1 MDEPGGYGPWFCAF
15 VVNTAHKPKKHT
27 HVVAHSMPHLVVDA
41 LNRTTAAAPATTTT
55 VGGTSKKRDRKE
67 EDDNDDASSENCWI
81 IVFKIGP
88 FERWADSVAFLA
100 QWLSRTRG
108 KIHRIERGLQLFSAY
123 REQFNLCLWTQTRQK
138 EEALAHF
145 RAKQPWMGAS
155 DGGVPVGSASGEAAR
170 EEPRRRYG
178 ESIKRAR
185 SLFGP
190 EEVVTV
196 GTIKSVLC

>member
-41 LNRTTAAAPATTTT
+41 LNRTTATPATT
-55 VGGTSKKRDRKE
+55 VAAKKRERDE
-67 EDDNDDASSENCWI
+67 EDNDASSENCWI

-145 RAKQPWMGAS
+145 HAKQPWMGAS
-155 DGGVPVGSASGEAAR
+155 DGSAPVGSAGGEAAR

-178 ESIKRAR
+178 ESIKKAR

-190 EEVVTV
+190 AEVVTV